1 MAISLLSWLGVYF
14 ALSAA
19 FGVLS
24 FDDELLAE
32 EPGLIGMAIG
42 VLMAPGFASVV
53 LKALQ

>member
-53 LKALQ
+53 LKALS